1 MELHHQVTVLMLGEP
16 PYFRILFSRNFDGA
30 GAEELSSEVGS
41 HLRELRATLSAA
53 QRELRTDASLISV
66 LEVLAVLAIEAFVAG
81 PDLASLS
88 SEADWLAEQRQ
99 ILEQLSGSSMLFRAL
114 RLFLAPQLS
123 TQAGPKEEGGL
134 EMARSSAWARTA
146 VRQESAELP
155 LRAWPRGTAKSF
167 LFNGRW
173 LERRSAADRQR
184 GSSSFS
190 SCHDLRLGSPLCSMV
205 IVFGSLMIPTLVKAL
220 RETEADSFRAF
231 LNFLQGAD
239 GPSGDLSPVNFLQIL
254 HWNQEF
260 GVEHIRGQCEA
271 FLLDPRCREAIELS
285 PDEVLEIAARHNMPK
300 LYEKAVEVTGQGM
313 QYIQVP
319 KGEQPT
325 KFESEDLRT
334 DVVKAHLS
342 MGLMCADGEMRC
354 RHRYA
359 DQALLP
365 DAHERARLLWKS
377 RGRFRKPAPAEPD
390 HDWRCPQMVWPH
402 HSFRGEDWTAIAS
415 ETQPTLP
422 RRSALRPKLHANWS
436 WLLPTATGSCPGHR
450 TGRFGYPLSG
460 SLDVPSPRATEKLRA
475 CIAAD
480 RDS

>member
-1 MELHHQVTVLMLGEP
+1 MPPGPARRGLLTFVVGGEPFEIPWPYLALHSPVWADKLAEDPNLAVIDLEGEP
-16 PYFRILFSRNFDGA
+16 PCICRSRLSHRMSAPYLVTTHREHCTSCRREVDDDEVVVSGEGFRVHLGCGTVLEFEGLQPTGPQLA
-30 GAEELSSEVGS
+30 GA
-41 HLRELRATLSAA
+41 
-53 QRELRTDASLISV
+53 
-66 LEVLAVLAIEAFVAG
+66 
-81 PDLASLS
+81 DLASLS
-88 SEADWLAEQRQ
+88 SEVDWLAEQRQ
-99 ILEQLSGSSMLFRAL
+99 ILEQLSGGSKGRRRTGDGKKQRSIDAQSIL
-114 RLFLAPQLS
+114 RDAAAVATVCEGDSEERPLQWQLA
-123 TQAGPKEEGGL
+123 GE
-134 EMARSSAWARTA
+134 
-146 VRQESAELP
+146 
-155 LRAWPRGTAKSF
+155 AK
-167 LFNGRW
+167 R
-173 LERRSAADRQR
+173 RRSPEEQFSTDPGRSQADNGKLPSAA
-184 GSSSFS
+184 
-190 SCHDLRLGSPLCSMV
+190 M
-205 IVFGSLMIPTLVKAL
+205 
-220 RETEADSFRAF
+220 EADSFRAY

-239 GPSGDLSPVNFLQIL
+239 GPTGDLSPSNFLQIL

-285 PDEVLEIAARHNMPK
+285 PDEVLEIAARHDMPK

-319 KGEQPT
+319 KGAPT
-325 KFESEDLRT
+325 KFDSEDLRT

-342 MGLMCADGEMRC
+342 MGVMCADGEMRC

-422 RRSALRPKLHANWS
+422 RRSALRS
-436 WLLPTATGSCPGHR
+436 E
-450 TGRFGYPLSG
+450 
-460 SLDVPSPRATEKLRA
+460 PRRRK
-475 CIAAD
+475 
-480 RDS
+480 